1 MDQMNSTFI
10 QKGLDSSSAKERMP
24 GLWLYIAGFIVTC
37 TGILAVNISLQ
48 DQTFTLAAIVM
59 SATGYITSFLC
70 RTYSVPLRA
79 LQFPALAAISVL
91 IYALFSN
98 SDAINLFIPAEVTG
112 DHQLVVQA
120 VVVWIAVLHSF
131 TLSTDASVLFAC
143 VPAMTALSIVSV
155 HEPVPAVRYDFML
168 FIAVST
174 FLMIHENYL
183 RTLSAQREGLTF
195 RTPVLFG
202 AQILLAL
209 GCISFS
215 LILGILL
222 YFPVLKIGT
231 KISQSVSAPGVF
243 AQTASLLKHL
253 SSSDQLSLQKRVA
266 LGQGPTTS
274 TDTPLM
280 SVHSSQGGFY
290 WRGAT
295 YNQFSGHSFVKAND
309 VSTTLYGE
317 AETYSD
323 GTQENNFII
332 PTGMDEVPPSDMK
345 DSKTVIQYF
354 TVLGDRID
362 SLFGAGDILRVR
374 ITNTRLFLD
383 EYNSITT
390 AGDLPVKS
398 VYRIQSVVA
407 CTNPTILR
415 QAPQS
420 LSSVPFNIRNDC
432 MQTVTDPAS
441 RKLALKICKG
451 LTNNYDKAQAI
462 KTYIASHCDY
472 NLNAPACPADINA
485 VDYFL
490 FHSHQGYCDSFGA
503 AMVMLCRYA
512 GIPARM
518 ASGFITGDEKSQNV
532 YTLRDRHLHIWAEVF
547 FPGVGWVQFDAT
559 DGAKDITGQ
568 SQKKA
573 ERIPFLKWFSAHSNQ
588 MTVLIA
594 ILVVLLLV
602 IIKNEVI
609 DRIHFPLRNAKSP
622 RGIPET
628 NGKVVVLFL
637 QIVHRMYQIGI
648 SWPKHLTPDEYISHL
663 LMSMPALNEERD
675 NLIALVELYNRS
687 LYSRVVISDD
697 DTVIAEKSAEA
708 LRLFLSKIK
717 KNDIVL
723 PAGNLRWN

>member
-1 MDQMNSTFI
+1 MSSTFI
-10 QKGLDSSSAKERMP
+10 QKVVDSSSVKERMP
-24 GLWLYIAGFIVTC
+24 GIWLYIAGFIVTC

-48 DQTFTLAAIVM
+48 DQTFTLVSIAI
-59 SATGYITSFLC
+59 SALGYITSFLC

-79 LQFPALAAISVL
+79 LQIPALAAISVL

-98 SDAINLFIPAEVTG
+98 NNVINLLIPSEVTG

-131 TLSTDASVLFAC
+131 TLSTDAVVLFAC

-195 RTPVLFG
+195 RTPVLFR
-202 AQILLAL
+202 AQMLLAL
-209 GCISFS
+209 GCISLS

-222 YFPVLKIGT
+222 YFPILKIGT
-231 KISQSVSAPGVF
+231 KISQSVTAPGVF

-274 TDTPLM
+274 NDTPLM
-280 SVHSSQGGFY
+280 RVHSSEGGFY

-309 VSTTLYGE
+309 HLTTIYGE

-323 GTQENNFII
+323 GTQENNFTI
-332 PTGMDEVPPSDMK
+332 PVGVDDISPSKMK
-345 DSKTVIQYF
+345 DATTVIQYF
-354 TVLGDRID
+354 TVLGDRIN
-362 SLFGAGDILRVR
+362 SLFGAGEILRVR
-374 ITNTRLFLD
+374 IANTRLFQD
-383 EYNSITT
+383 DYNSLTT
-390 AGDLPVKS
+390 AQDLPMKS
-398 VYRIQSVVA
+398 VYRIKSIVA
-407 CTNPTILR
+407 CTDPKILR
-415 QAPQS
+415 AAPQS

-432 MQTVTDPAS
+432 MQTVGDPAS
-441 RKLALKICKG
+441 RKLALQICKG
-451 LTNNYDKAQAI
+451 LTNNYDKAEAI
-462 KTYIASHCDY
+462 KTYIAAHCDY

-485 VDYFL
+485 VNFFL

-512 GIPARM
+512 GIPARL
-518 ASGFITGDEKSQNV
+518 ASGFITGDEKSQNEF
-532 YTLRDRHLHIWAEVF
+532 TLRDRHLHIWAEVF
-547 FPGVGWVQFDAT
+547 FPGVGWVPFDAT

-573 ERIPFLKWFSAHSNQ
+573 ERIPFLKWLTTHVNQ
-588 MTVLIA
+588 MTA
-594 ILVVLLLV
+594 PTTLLLILLMV
-602 IIKNEVI
+602 LIKNEVI
-609 DRIHFPLRNAKSP
+609 DRIHFSFKRTKSP
-622 RGIPET
+622 RGIPES
-628 NGKVVVLFL
+628 NGRIAILFL
-637 QIVHRMYQIGI
+637 QVVQRLSQLGIV
-648 SWPKHLTPDEYISHL
+648 WPRHLTPDEYTSHL
-663 LMSMPALNEERD
+663 FLSMPALNEERD
-675 NLIALVELYNRS
+675 NLVTLADLYNRS
-687 LYSRVVISDD
+687 IYSGVVISEEDIA
-697 DTVIAEKSAEA
+697 TAEKAAAS
-708 LRLFLSKIK
+708 LKLFLSKVRK
-717 KNDIVL
+717 TDIVM
-723 PAGNLRWN
+723 PAGNFRWN